1 VNVESLSRL
10 KIESRTMDLD
20 VKESHN
26 YKVYVFIKKLNTE
39 EKRKFNLDINEPK
52 IKLTEKKDV
61 KGKLKPKESAKNTLP
76 GKNKEKTT
84 LKSISKPKTKLKVT
98 ENLKLKEPKL
108 IEKQGGKVK
117 CPQCGKKYADSMA
130 LEYHKITFHVEE
142 EETKLFS
149 ESIYHEQMS
158 FDKNVLRLNE
168 SDVGQSRRTSITS
181 EQNNKEKDI
190 SNEKRKRSKEKTET
204 NKTKKTHEVKKDKK
218 DKNEILEHQK
228 PIVEN
233 TKTSSIYC
241 ICDKPERDDMIGCDF
256 CEAWY
261 HPECIGLDEKQ
272 AIEVTKSPSWKCPK
286 CIEEEIYAKK
296 EKLNAKT
303 MQMKKLSIAKP
314 QNAIRKSVKPK
325 PSKKKII
332 NILEASDS
340 SSDSL
345 SNDEAKEK
353 LQKATKKFVK
363 PQALKKK
370 SINIIQDSDSSSNSL
385 SIDESKENPHKGIKK
400 LVKPKP
406 SKTKSMKLFKTVIL
420 HLILQAMMKPER

>member
-1 VNVESLSRL
+1 
-10 KIESRTMDLD
+10 
-20 VKESHN
+20 
-26 YKVYVFIKKLNTE
+26 
-39 EKRKFNLDINEPK
+39 
-52 IKLTEKKDV
+52 
-61 KGKLKPKESAKNTLP
+61 
-76 GKNKEKTT
+76 
-84 LKSISKPKTKLKVT
+84 
-98 ENLKLKEPKL
+98 
-108 IEKQGGKVK
+108 
-117 CPQCGKKYADSMA
+117 
-130 LEYHKITFHVEE
+130 
-142 EETKLFS
+142 
-149 ESIYHEQMS
+149 
-158 FDKNVLRLNE
+158 
-168 SDVGQSRRTSITS
+168 
-181 EQNNKEKDI
+181 
-190 SNEKRKRSKEKTET
+190 
-204 NKTKKTHEVKKDKK
+204 
-218 DKNEILEHQK
+218 
-228 PIVEN
+228 
-233 TKTSSIYC
+233 
-241 ICDKPERDDMIGCDF
+241 MIGCDF

-314 QNAIRKSVKPK
+314 QNATRKSVKPK

-353 LQKATKKFVK
+353 PQKATKKLVK

-406 SKTKSMKLFKTVIL
+406 SKTKSMKLIQDSDSSSDSSSNDEAGKIIRIPVDKSEL
-420 HLILQAMMKPER
+420 HEYYK